1 VAAPTVF
8 RLAQD
13 LEHMGRLGDWTDSQ
27 TTSAALEKEV
37 NRLKAALVTF
47 SSGDVSTGSDHAEPR
62 T

>member
-1 VAAPTVF
+1 
-8 RLAQD
+8 
-13 LEHMGRLGDWTDSQ
+13 MGRLGDWTDSQ